1 MRKDDIKLNWRCST
15 CGNHWHAAFSDA
27 VVCPVCHAQ
36 LPKAGNVYYS
46 TPDFVPDG
54 FSETSFERLGNL
66 AVNEDHFW
74 QRGRNKLVL
83 ELLDK
88 IDKRSF
94 HSVVDLGC
102 GYGQMLSALADKS
115 GVIVGAEAFASGLAT
130 INAPENACLIQ
141 CDINRI
147 PLASKQFDLV
157 LMLDVLEHVEAVAL
171 LNEARRL
178 LTDDGMLVITVPAF
192 NALWSHVDV
201 MAGHRC
207 RYTVSQLR
215 HELEAAGMQLKWHTY
230 YQCLLFPLVWISRKL
245 QRKANASIE
254 RSPPKV
260 LNFLLDLINRFER
273 KFLIKFR
280 LPFGSTLVA
289 FVVKNTKNMHG

>member
-1 MRKDDIKLNWRCST
+1 MRKEDIKLNWKCSA
-15 CGNHWHAAFSDA
+15 CGNNWLAGFSDSI
-27 VVCPVCHAQ
+27 VCPACNAQ
-36 LPKAGNVYYS
+36 LPKAGNVHYAN
-46 TPDFVPDG
+46 PDFIPDG

-74 QRGRNKLVL
+74 LRGRNKLVL
-83 ELLDK
+83 NLLDS
-88 IDKRSF
+88 IYKRSF
-94 HSVVDLGC
+94 YSVIDLGC
-102 GYGQMLSALADKS
+102 GYGQMLSALAGKTA
-115 GVIVGAEAFASGLAT
+115 VIVGAEAFASGLVK

-141 CDINRI
+141 CDVNRT
-147 PLASKQFDLV
+147 PLASGQFDLV
-157 LMLDVLEHVEAVAL
+157 LMLDVLEHTDPVAL

-178 LTDDGMLVITVPAF
+178 LTDDGKLVITVPAF

-215 HELEAAGMQLKWHTY
+215 QELAASGMALEWHTH
-230 YQCLLFPLVWISRKL
+230 YQFFLFPLVWISRKL
-245 QRKANASIE
+245 QLKTNASIE

-260 LNFLLDLINRFER
+260 LNSLLDLINRFER

-289 FVVKNTKNMHG
+289 FVVKNEKNVHG